1 MKQISICL
9 FSICILFSCSTSKNV
24 FNIENDNK
32 SFEKLRKDLGD
43 AFISGDTQVVS
54 AYHHPD
60 VVKALSY
67 NKLVFGRDAVVTEF
81 SNAVKYYSLAF
92 IEHKIESFEIHGN
105 TATEISSF
113 TVKGTPKN
121 AGSNPFIFKGR
132 SMVIYIRYAK
142 SPAGWVLYRETV
154 QPESN

>member
-1 MKQISICL
+1 VKQISVYL
-9 FSICILFSCSTSKNV
+9 FSICIFLSCSTSENV
-24 FNIENDNK
+24 SNTENDNK

-81 SNAVKYYSLAF
+81 ANTTKYYTLAF

-121 AGSNPFIFKGR
+121 TDSDPFIFKGR
-132 SMVIYIRYAK
+132 SMVVYIRYSK

-154 QPESN
+154 QPASN